1 MRRYLFSAATAGTI
15 LALAGCGAG
24 DEARTVTVE
33 RTVTVTA
40 DGRPFARPDPDD
52 GIAEPAEPTPPESP
66 PPPANGDDG
75 VPDPDPG
82 PLPLDPGGAAR
93 VLADLR
99 AAVGAT
105 PQFTSIGFYDGYAV
119 LYVRDP
125 AKPGNVDRYVWR
137 DGAVGDPQPVQVRR
151 EQVGP
156 AAFRASEVRLARV
169 PALVR
174 RALRVPIEAPDVCC
188 VLVSRQVPFSRD
200 IQMTVAVSGPRESV
214 SVIADA
220 TGRVRRIVR

>member
-1 MRRYLFSAATAGTI
+1 MRRYLFSALTAGAV

-24 DEARTVTVE
+24 DAARTITVE
-33 RTVTVTA
+33 RTVPVTA
-40 DGRPFARPDPDD
+40 DGRPFARPDADD
-52 GIAEPAEPTPPESP
+52 GIADPAEPATPESP
-66 PPPANGDDG
+66 APPANGDDG

-99 AAVGAT
+99 AAVGTT
-105 PQFTSIGFYDGYAV
+105 PQFTSIGLYDGYAV

-125 AKPGNVDRYVWR
+125 ARPGNVDRYVWR
-137 DGAVGDPQPVQVRR
+137 DGAIGDPEPVRIRR
-151 EQVGP
+151 EQVAP

-174 RALRVPIEAPDVCC
+174 RALRVPVEAPEVCC
-188 VLVSRQVPFSRD
+188 VLISRRVPFSRD

-220 TGRVRRIVR
+220 TGRVGRIVR